1 MFCVIRKIAEM
12 MQFSN
17 EAFEIFTENFKY
29 VFSYSSVCER
39 ERERGRK
46 RERERGRKRER
57 EIKYTHAHVCAVSF
71 RSLKGP

>member
-46 RERERGRKRER
+46 REIER
-57 EIKYTHAHVCAVSF
+57 
-71 RSLKGP
+71 